1 VWRQDKPDWIRGAG
15 GAGRRTKLNGAQLKQ
30 VDNEHCSRKENICCI
45 DILFKLFMRMPLVY
59 GLVLEEDVL
68 AHQRFQQT

>member
-1 VWRQDKPDWIRGAG
+1 
-15 GAGRRTKLNGAQLKQ
+15 
-30 VDNEHCSRKENICCI
+30 
-45 DILFKLFMRMPLVY
+45 MRMPLVY